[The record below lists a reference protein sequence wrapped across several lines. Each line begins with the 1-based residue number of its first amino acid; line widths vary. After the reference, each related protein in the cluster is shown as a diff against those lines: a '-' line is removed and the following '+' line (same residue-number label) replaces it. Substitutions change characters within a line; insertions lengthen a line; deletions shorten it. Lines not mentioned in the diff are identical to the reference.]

1 MTVRLGADDLDELQ
15 MPQPDLLRTISGI
28 APERDGYHVR
38 LDRHGFRSTQRLAL
52 AESGGTLVVAFWPA
66 ELKGQARYLYD
77 GTRAE
82 ALIDEA
88 RRRVW
93 DVWPA
98 LQLAFYTSW
107 PSQRLYLLPKLD
119 AVEYARRWA
128 QEDAELVRAH
138 SVGDVRTD
146 LWPRV
151 KKRAYA
157 TDGDDALLDAFL
169 KIVGR
174 RDVHLRPGLRVR
186 KRFTHAEPIRAEV
199 EAILSA
205 AGEPPLPRP
214 GDMSR

>member
-1 MTVRLGADDLDELQ
+1 MTVRLGADDLDERRHPRRGAHRRSPTSSLGRVAGATACV
-15 MPQPDLLRTISGI
+15 LHI
-28 APERDGYHVR
+28 A
-38 LDRHGFRSTQRLAL
+38 
-52 AESGGTLVVAFWPA
+52 A
-66 ELKGQARYLYD
+66 ELIG
-77 GTRAE
+77 
-82 ALIDEA
+82 
-88 RRRVW
+88 
-93 DVWPA
+93 
-98 LQLAFYTSW
+98 
-107 PSQRLYLLPKLD
+107 
-119 AVEYARRWA
+119 
-128 QEDAELVRAH
+128 AH

-186 KRFTHAEPIRAEV
+186 KRFTHAEPIRAEI